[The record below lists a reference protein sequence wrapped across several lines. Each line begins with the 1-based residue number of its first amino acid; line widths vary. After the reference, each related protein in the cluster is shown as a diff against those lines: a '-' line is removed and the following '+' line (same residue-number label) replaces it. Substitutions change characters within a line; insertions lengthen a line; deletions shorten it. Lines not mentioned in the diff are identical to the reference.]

1 LTPTEQA
8 TRAAEAFESVGCDS
22 FKAVFV
28 GIYPITGESER
39 LGSEPKQKGASLTAA
54 EFKSRIPEYIKR
66 NQQQGHNVAVRAW
79 GAFIQVDDCSAEIME
94 RLQPFAFF
102 IEETSPGNYQ
112 VWLALSKS
120 FVGADGK
127 INEEGK
133 AIRKRLLKKFEE
145 RGEFANGGAYGSTR
159 LPGTLNIKEKY
170 QPSFP
175 LIRLT
180 HVAMGRIVT
189 PEELD
194 AEGLLADVPAA
205 PVITLVESSR
215 YANSKLPTEW
225 PDYHYYVSRAPLKED
240 GQPNLSRADESFAVR
255 CLSLGHPSHSVISKL
270 QSVRDKAARRHDYAE
285 RTVRAAEHYLASQ
298 PVQQGRE
305 RMTI

>member
-1 LTPTEQA
+1 
-8 TRAAEAFESVGCDS
+8 
-22 FKAVFV
+22 
-28 GIYPITGESER
+28 
-39 LGSEPKQKGASLTAA
+39 
-54 EFKSRIPEYIKR
+54 
-66 NQQQGHNVAVRAW
+66 
-79 GAFIQVDDCSAEIME
+79 ME
-94 RLQPFAFF
+94 RLKPFAFL
-102 IEETSPGNYQ
+102 IKETSPGNYQ

-120 FVGADGK
+120 FAGADGK

-189 PEELD
+189 PEELE
-194 AEGLLADVPAA
+194 AEGFLADAPAVPAL
-205 PVITLVESSR
+205 TLVESSR
-215 YANSKLPTEW
+215 YSNSKLPTEW
-225 PDYHYYVSRAPLKED
+225 PDYHYFVSRAPLKED

-255 CLSLGHPSHSVISKL
+255 CLSLGHPSYSVISRL

-285 RTVRAAEHYLASQ
+285 RTVRAAESWLASQ

-305 RMTI
+305 RMAI